1 MFDYLKNT
9 SKQYK
14 KDLVLSSFLN
24 ITEYS
29 EARFQYFWLWTF
41 KFFVVEIG
49 YKRKRTNLF
58 R

>member
-9 SKQYK
+9 RKQYK
-14 KDLVLSSFLN
+14 KDLVLSSLLN

-49 YKRKRTNLF
+49 YKKNALT
-58 R
+58 